1 MADIRPFAAF
11 RPRADVAARVASP
24 PYDVL
29 NADEARTMAAE
40 SDGTWSK

>member
-11 RPRADVAARVASP
+11 RPAPDLASRVASP

-29 NADEARTMAAE
+29 SSDEARVLDRK
-40 SDGTWSK
+40 SVV